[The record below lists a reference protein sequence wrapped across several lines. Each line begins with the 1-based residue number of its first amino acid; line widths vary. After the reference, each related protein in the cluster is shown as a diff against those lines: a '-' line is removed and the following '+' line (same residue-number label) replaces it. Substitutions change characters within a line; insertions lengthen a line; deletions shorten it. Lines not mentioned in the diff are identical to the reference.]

1 MNERDCLTSF
11 LFWRLILLVTKYAA
25 KAMRATPP
33 TVEHTMAAMM
43 PPESLLPPESPS
55 GGGMYPVVE
64 QDTLTTCDSGK
75 GRIGQTCKNST
86 VE

>member
-1 MNERDCLTSF
+1 M
-11 LFWRLILLVTKYAA
+11 I
-25 KAMRATPP
+25 ATPP

-64 QDTLTTCDSGK
+64 QETLTTFGWNFNESRMREK
-75 GRIGQTCKNST
+75 G
-86 VE
+86 